1 MIPGGEGVARPYLTH
16 MGAVIGQIKGFK
28 FVLTNIG
35 IGRCFNK
42 VGKVGNLDKSAGGPK
57 RQTISHKR

>member
-42 VGKVGNLDKSAGGPK
+42 VGNLDKSAGGPK